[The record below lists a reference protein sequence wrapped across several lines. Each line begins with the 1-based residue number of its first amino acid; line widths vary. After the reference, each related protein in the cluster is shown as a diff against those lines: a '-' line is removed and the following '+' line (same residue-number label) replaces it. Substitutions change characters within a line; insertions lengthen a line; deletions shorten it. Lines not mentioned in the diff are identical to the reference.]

1 METRVEAA
9 FAGGRYSFWLP
20 LPRVI
25 EIERG
30 PQGFRHDK
38 RYPVSIF
45 QLYDEIGSG
54 LGVHEGKP
62 VYIGGS
68 HAIIGDARNV
78 ILQGLIGG
86 GAGIVDGQEVE
97 VGPMRAG
104 ELLEAYTFPN
114 APAVEV
120 MFLAWT
126 ILNAAINGVQLD
138 ASKKKAD
145 HEPAKSP
152 RSRKVKSSP
161 TAASSD

>member
-45 QLYDEIGSG
+45 QLYDEIGAG

-62 VYIGGS
+62 IYIGGGN
-68 HAIIGDARNV
+68 ALIGDARSV

-86 GAGIVDGQEVE
+86 GTGIVEGQEVE

-104 ELLEAYTFPN
+104 EILEAYTFPN
-114 APAVEV
+114 APAVEAL
-120 MFLAWT
+120 FLAWT

-138 ASKKKAD
+138 ASKKKAVD
-145 HEPAKSP
+145 APVKSQ
-152 RSRKVKSSP
+152 RSRKAKSSP
-161 TAASSD
+161 TAGNSA